1 MLVEETMNKDVK
13 TIRPDST
20 VKEAVRIMNDSRIG
34 SLVVVGGGGEVLGI
48 VTERDILADVVAEGK
63 DSGSVRVDAIMSK
76 KIVTVD
82 PHQSLEEAADLMV
95 KHNVKKL
102 PVVEAGHLVGIITA
116 SDLIKYERVL
126 IERVAHLLSAS
137 PMKQIGG

>member
-13 TIRPDST
+13 TIRPDAT
-20 VKEAVRIMNDSRIG
+20 VKEAVRIMNDYRIG
-34 SLVVVGGGGEVLGI
+34 SLVIVGGGGEVLGI

-63 DSGSVRVDAIMSK
+63 DSGTARVSDIMTK

-102 PVVEAGHLVGIITA
+102 PVVEAGRLVGIITA
-116 SDLIKYERVL
+116 SDLIKYERAL
-126 IERVAHLLSAS
+126 IERIAHLLAAS